1 MRSRNPGSQ
10 RRAVLQGV
18 FEDNQKLFGHTVSKQ
33 RRTTARWSVGIF
45 FLVIMI
51 GLMLAG
57 AEEDGTA
64 DPVSSVELLTSPD
77 QRILASLNKFS
88 ASESTTDT
96 DIPLSRIYGLD
107 VRTIVLDPGH
117 GGHDPGASGPVGL
130 SEKTVTLDV
139 ALRLERRLKSHG
151 YNVVLTRRQDMS
163 VSLRKRVEDAQA
175 HEADLFVSIHVNS
188 VPVDTLAFIET
199 YYFSPRGDARAEA
212 LALREN
218 VNAGYS
224 VAQWQNSLEALGRT
238 VRDEDSR
245 RLATHVQNAM
255 MSTMHKINP
264 KIHDWGTRSGP
275 FSVLLN
281 AKVSAVLAEITAISM
296 PEEEQNLLDDA
307 YREQLAIGL
316 ESGIISYLS
325 TEGSSVTTAN

>member
-10 RRAVLQGV
+10 RQALLRGV
-18 FEDNQKLFGHTVSKQ
+18 FEDNQKLVGHTVSKP
-33 RRTTARWSVGIF
+33 RRTTVWWSMGISL
-45 FLVIMI
+45 LVIVI
-51 GLMLAG
+51 ALMVG
-57 AEEDGTA
+57 GVEEDGTA
-64 DPVSSVELLTSPD
+64 EPVSSVELLTSPD
-77 QRILASLNKFS
+77 QRILASQDEII
-88 ASESTTDT
+88 ASESAT
-96 DIPLSRIYGLD
+96 DIPLSRVYGLD
-107 VRTIVLDPGH
+107 VRKIVLDPGH

-130 SEKTVTLDV
+130 HEKTVTLDV
-139 ALRLERRLKSHG
+139 ALRAERRLKSRG
-151 YNVVLTRRQDMS
+151 YNVVLTRRQDVS
-163 VSLRKRVEDAQA
+163 VSLKNRVEDARA

-218 VNAGYS
+218 FNAGYS
-224 VAQWQNSLEALGRT
+224 IAQWQNSLEALGQT

-245 RLATHVQNAM
+245 RLATHIQNAM
-255 MSTMHKINP
+255 MSTMREVNP

-275 FSVLLN
+275 FTVLLN
-281 AKVSAVLAEITAISM
+281 TKVPAVLAEITAISM

-316 ESGIISYLS
+316 VSGIISYLS
-325 TEGSSVTTAN
+325 TEDSSITIAN

>member
-10 RRAVLQGV
+10 RRALLQGV
-18 FEDNQKLFGHTVSKQ
+18 FEDNQKLFGQTVSKQ
-33 RRTTARWSVGIF
+33 RRTTAWWSVGIL
-45 FLVIMI
+45 FLVLMI

-212 LALREN
+212 LAVREN

-255 MSTMHKINP
+255 VSTMHKINP

-281 AKVSAVLAEITAISM
+281 AKVPAVLAEITAISM